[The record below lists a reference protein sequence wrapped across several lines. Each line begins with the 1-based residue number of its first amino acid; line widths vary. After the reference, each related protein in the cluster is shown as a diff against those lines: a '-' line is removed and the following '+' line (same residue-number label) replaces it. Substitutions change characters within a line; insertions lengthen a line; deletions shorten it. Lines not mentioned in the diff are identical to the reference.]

1 MMHIGSPAA
10 HGFAWFTISLV
21 VSQPAT
27 VDGLVDAA
35 LQAGATTLEPVAKS
49 LWGYGGVVYAP
60 DGTIWKVATSSKKNT
75 GPATRRVDDVVLL
88 LGASDVGAS
97 KRFYVRLAVR
107 ADGGSFVDPD
117 HFGWEASA
125 MSRASRGLTQRAPK
139 QFPVAFL
146 LLEQPLGASVAFG
159 RIRAEPGIRQS
170 GSRRNASRYGR
181 SATPKVRAPRPMQS
195 PQPSQSGG
203 RRQPRDLVGVRSSDR
218 CSPGART
225 RHSTQARRIREESS
239 GRPEWRRWRHRPQA
253 RRRQGH
259 RHRICTTAKEAASS
273 STLPDAGAN
282 WAAS

>member
-1 MMHIGSPAA
+1 MRAAGSARHLLVFELVISIDDA
-10 HGFAWFTISLV
+10 HRVSCGPRFRGFTISLV

-35 LQAGATTLEPVAKS
+35 LQAGATTLKPVAKS

-125 MSRASRGLTQRAPK
+125 MSRASE
-139 QFPVAFL
+139 V
-146 LLEQPLGASVAFG
+146 
-159 RIRAEPGIRQS
+159 
-170 GSRRNASRYGR
+170 
-181 SATPKVRAPRPMQS
+181 
-195 PQPSQSGG
+195 
-203 RRQPRDLVGVRSSDR
+203 
-218 CSPGART
+218 
-225 RHSTQARRIREESS
+225 
-239 GRPEWRRWRHRPQA
+239 
-253 RRRQGH
+253 
-259 RHRICTTAKEAASS
+259 
-273 STLPDAGAN
+273 
-282 WAAS
+282 